1 METLEKE
8 FSTGINSKETEN
20 LNNLFFGIAF
30 ITFELIEIANT
41 VIDKW
46 KSKTI
51 RFRGSKV
58 RVIKAPDP
66 TDINWQYLIY
76 SNK

>member
-30 ITFELIEIANT
+30 ITFASIETANT
-41 VIDKW
+41 VIDKY
-46 KSKTI
+46 KGRTI
-51 RFRGSKV
+51 RYRHRNVKV
-58 RVIKAPDP
+58 LKAPEP
-66 TDINWQYLIY
+66 TDINW
-76 SNK
+76 